1 MPKTKKR
8 RRSPKSVLR
17 IPDLAQSKS
26 AVLNSLGSESSHRTY
41 DYAIDRFV
49 DWYCSEPRLAFNRT
63 VVLRY
68 RIHLEQLRYAPS
80 TINLHLA
87 AVRRLAFEAADTG
100 LLSPE
105 LAGGIARVKG
115 VKRLGVRMGNWLS
128 ATQGKSLVD
137 SYPTNS
143 IRGLR
148 NRAMVSVLIGCGL
161 RRAELLS
168 LRFEDLQIREEH
180 WVIADLNGKGGH
192 IRTVPVP
199 SWVKSSVDRWASA
212 SGLST
217 GRIFRAIDRFGRVWG
232 DGLTDKVIWLVVRH
246 AALKIGLPQLAPHD
260 LRRTCARLCYLAGG
274 ELEQIQFLLGHVS
287 VQTTERY
294 LGCKQKLKEAVN
306 DRLGLEPPA
315 E

>member
-1 MPKTKKR
+1 MTIPIDQIANQRHTPAKRPRHGCFGRRPNERESEQRLWRPLSVPKTKKR

-17 IPDLAQSKS
+17 IPDLAHSKS
-26 AVLNSLGSESSHRTY
+26 AVLNSLGSESSHPTY

-49 DWYCSEPRLAFNRT
+49 EWYCSEPRLAFNRT

-105 LAGGIARVKG
+105 LAAGIARVKG

-137 SYPTNS
+137 CHPTDS
-143 IRGLR
+143 ARGLR

-161 RRAELLS
+161 RRAELLN
-168 LRFEDLQIREEH
+168 LRFEDLQFGR
-180 WVIADLNGKGGH
+180 
-192 IRTVPVP
+192 
-199 SWVKSSVDRWASA
+199 
-212 SGLST
+212 ST
-217 GRIFRAIDRFGRVWG
+217 GSS
-232 DGLTDKVIWLVVRH
+232 
-246 AALKIGLPQLAPHD
+246 
-260 LRRTCARLCYLAGG
+260 RT
-274 ELEQIQFLLGHVS
+274 
-287 VQTTERY
+287 
-294 LGCKQKLKEAVN
+294 
-306 DRLGLEPPA
+306 
-315 E
+315 